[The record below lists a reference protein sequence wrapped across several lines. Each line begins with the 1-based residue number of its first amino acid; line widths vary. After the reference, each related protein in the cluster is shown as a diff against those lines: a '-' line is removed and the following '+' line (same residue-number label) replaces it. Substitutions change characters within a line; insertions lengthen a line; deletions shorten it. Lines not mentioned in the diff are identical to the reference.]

1 MTVFSLIFLNVIL
14 YLIFRVQ
21 IIRKLRKNY
30 TVSLQDS
37 EGNTQ
42 SLSDTIAFLLEQNK
56 IQEKRLMFLAKE
68 METQWAN
75 IEFMKDRLNISDND
89 YFQIP
94 EETNQNG

>member
-1 MTVFSLIFLNVIL
+1 MTVFSLIFLNLIL
-14 YLIFRVQ
+14 YLIFRIQ

-68 METQWAN
+68 METQWSN
-75 IEFMKDRLNISDND
+75 IEFMKDRLDISDNE

-94 EETNQNG
+94 EENG